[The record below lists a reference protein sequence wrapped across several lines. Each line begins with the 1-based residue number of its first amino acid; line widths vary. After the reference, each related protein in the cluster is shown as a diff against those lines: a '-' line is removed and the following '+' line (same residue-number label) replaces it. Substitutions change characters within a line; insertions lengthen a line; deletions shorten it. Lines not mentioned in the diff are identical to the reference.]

1 MSAYHDP
8 VRDLHVVPALMT
20 RPYADHGQQGHLVYN
35 VQPASTKIVRN
46 ALVAK
51 PTDVAEALT
60 SMGPQR
66 RCDRGDVVVMPLQ
79 GNAYCRHAPTAGFG
93 IGDEG
98 DPSYTLKGDNDASVV
113 VTERVTPLQHAEATN
128 SGQEGSGVGEEGAPS
143 YTLTTRRDAG
153 VFVAPIQDGENVAK
167 EQNGTGVGADGDPMF
182 TLTAAQRQAVAVD
195 EPVSFD
201 PAQVTHPENR
211 SKCEPGQPATSLTE
225 SGRPHVAYRS
235 VVRRLTPREYER
247 LQGMPDDFTLIEW
260 RGKPASDGRRYKAVG
275 NSMAVPV
282 MKWLG
287 RRILMVEEIL
297 RERRP

>member
-1 MSAYHDP
+1 MADTLAAGHEP
-8 VRDLHVVPALMT
+8 TRDGQVVP
-20 RPYADHGQQGHLVYN
+20 GHLVYN

-51 PTDVAEALT
+51 PTEVAEALT
-60 SMGPQR
+60 AMGAAR

-79 GNAYCRHAPTAGFG
+79 GNAYCRDAPSAGFG
-93 IGDEG
+93 LGDEG

-113 VTERVTPLQHAEATN
+113 VTERVTPLQNAEATN
-128 SGQEGSGVGEEGAPS
+128 SGQGGVGVGDEGDPS
-143 YTLTTRRDAG
+143 YTLTTRHDMG
-153 VFVAPIQDGENVAK
+153 VFVAPIQDGENLVK
-167 EQNGTGVGADGDPMF
+167 EQNGMGVGDDGDPMF
-182 TLTAAQRQAVAVD
+182 TLTAAQGRQSVAVE
-195 EPVSFD
+195 EPLSFD

-225 SGRPHVAYRS
+225 SGRPHIAYRS

-247 LQGMPDDFTLIEW
+247 LQGFPDDFTLVEW

-282 MKWLG
+282 MKWVG

-297 RERRP
+297 AELGR